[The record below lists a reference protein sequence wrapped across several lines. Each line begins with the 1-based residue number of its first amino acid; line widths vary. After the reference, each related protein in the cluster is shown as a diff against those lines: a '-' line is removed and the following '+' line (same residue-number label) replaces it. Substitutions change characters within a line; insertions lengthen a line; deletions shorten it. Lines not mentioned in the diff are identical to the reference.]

1 MDIIRC
7 FQLRV
12 SCFPF
17 LSITMDQYQQLAT
30 LLLRCFTQKLDDYRI
45 SASKEDNIIYLMQ
58 ETCVVEFAPYLEEY
72 PPGTEYFGTFSIA
85 RCLKNVR
92 RLGVC
97 GTIDYIICT
106 KCREAENSLPETYS
120 PDLFLTSLRKVN
132 GDNSTSINLYVSDS
146 LSLNFDHELRDF
158 CEQHAIDL
166 VNSLAVAQD
175 FCQYL
180 ENNIL
185 FLTPKDVVGTLHY
198 LCLRQYGY
206 ELNFDEC
213 RYNKSWDDVSN
224 KQQLIIVESSC
235 EEFLKRHTVGGI
247 VRRTKSKCDLN
258 NVYKNLWLSNEVSLL
273 LRVDSLE
280 DFQNFVNISETFGVE
295 VRVTIASNCLE
306 VIEKGVCTRSLMNFD
321 VSVQGRFTIKLGD
334 ILGETFNYSDVIRVV
349 SERAVNFHPLPKYF
363 VERSFLKVI
372 LSLDAL
378 KELND
383 EFFVVRS
390 KVDNG
395 NELLKG
401 LVKQE
406 LKNVHVVDNDEEF
419 ELEVPR
425 HYVNFYGE
433 NWVEWK
439 KSSGDVENLRAYD
452 ISSDVN
458 ERFKLSELIQE
469 EREAVVICGGAG
481 MGKSVLLHSIANALP
496 RNCWIE
502 MVDLCKN
509 PYPVS
514 NDLVFRYLVAQ
525 KRAHVLIDGFDE
537 ASGELQSWLDL
548 GCKVWMVARP
558 TNARVLENR
567 LKTISVELKP
577 FNEQNRRDFLIRYF
591 GEDVFASELFKILGN
606 VFGDFMQNPLHMRIV
621 AGCFDEHYRKFKFS
635 GVLNLE
641 VCPDVLE
648 AFIQTRTDLLCA
660 RYGEKIQAFVN
671 NLTLWALTVIF
682 EKNDLVHL
690 QTEQLCFD
698 ESLSILTS
706 EALVQGGRFKH
717 VIFDEYLAAKWIF
730 TNLAN
735 EDRRI
740 KLTLRILL
748 HLRFSHLMRFG
759 GVFAMLD
766 RILAKGCELHLS
778 LIQRKAY
785 MVQLQYE
792 TILFRTLD
800 AGGRTLA
807 HIAALY
813 GKHHPQIIGNAA
825 VDLEDHM
832 VSIIRLCENECITA
846 EDTLLRYN
854 AMDYAL
860 VSGTLAVANAIC
872 ERLPNISTTVSLNNN
887 DLETYFDYCT
897 KVDAY
902 KHLYKYLLKYT
913 MMRSLVQNK
922 ILLNCTVDNFVAD
935 LEFNEILHDLL
946 LGYIQTLEASLIVHV
961 LEAMQLKTPD
971 SNTYA
976 DLLLACAYGTTQN
989 IEDLII
995 QGVPQ
1000 SRLRFLTPLHVAVIH
1015 KRKDVVDLLLS
1026 FGANINAKDLDRNSP
1041 LHIACRIHSNVPIIE
1056 QLLQRDAVSD
1066 LTNAD
1071 GDTPL
1076 HCALKAN
1083 LPNVARMFLPT
1094 KQLEML
1100 LSGNYSRLVDLNVQ
1114 NNDGD
1119 TPLLLAIKHGHNLL
1133 VRELLQNHVNV
1144 SIVNNSLNSCLHNAA
1159 ERSNGAVFKE
1169 LIYRHPYVNE
1179 RNENGET
1186 PLLVALNYGR
1196 TEVVQVLMTIG
1207 ADVNVSDKD
1216 FMSCLHHAVTWG
1228 RPQIIKDLLERG
1240 ANINQKNKDGVSVL
1254 MHAIIN
1260 DQSNVAILL
1269 IRRGADVNAV
1279 DNVGSSALHHAALSW
1294 KHHVIRELVSHG
1306 AQIDKLND
1314 DGDTPLLI
1322 ALKNSHVTCVKTLLS
1337 LGADASICDKNGS
1350 TCLHLSLVQHLD
1362 ILHQFLAVIDVN
1374 CVDSEGNTPLLISL
1388 RHSSSIVTRFL
1399 LDFGADIFAT
1409 NKSGLSSLHYA
1420 AKTCSEVFLTEFIAR
1435 GADVNQ
1441 KTKSGDTP
1449 LLIHLMENS
1458 RRSVVKI
1465 LIDTG
1470 ADVNAVCVATG
1481 NSCLHYAV
1489 DNRDD
1494 DVIGDLVRAG
1504 AVVNM
1509 QNRNGE
1515 TPLHS
1520 AIRFGSISLVRL
1532 LLGSGADPNIADRI
1546 NGSTCLHW
1554 AVTVNEDDYVKALV
1568 EHGADINKENND
1580 GETPLNRAR
1589 RFGYDILE
1597 RMMTKTDDG
1606 FKQFDNLCEAV
1617 KRGAI
1622 FTVKKLL
1629 ENDFDIDKKNENG
1642 ETLLMI
1648 ALENCEVGVAD
1659 YLITRGASL
1668 NLTNNRGYS
1677 SLHSAASVGD
1687 VVNVRRHLD
1696 SGVDIDIADI
1706 NGDTP
1711 LITACFSNN
1720 RNVVKL
1726 LLERKARVELSPMN
1740 NPKQT
1745 CLHYAVEGCWDDIVS
1760 QILDTGFFVDKRNAR
1775 GSTALMRAIS
1785 FKNPHIARL
1794 LLDRGADPFATDESR
1809 ATCLH
1814 IAVSEGMIDIVEEL
1828 VKIGIC
1834 VNERD
1839 SGLNTPLLSAIECEY
1854 RAVTKFLLSVPEVDV
1869 HVENSWCSP
1878 LHQAAYVGLNEAVL
1892 EIIERGFDIDKE
1904 NVNGDAPLF
1913 VAFVGRRNDT
1923 SRFLWKKG
1931 ARIDIVNSIT
1941 KCTCLNAAVG
1951 NGCEDVVREILALG
1965 CFSVVDL
1972 RTDSSSTSIAS
1983 YINVS
1988 KILLESFMSLEQLD
2002 DNYELLHLAAAH
2014 GDFAIMSALL
2024 ERGLN
2029 INVPNKNGETPLLV
2043 ALREHRWVIA
2053 ELLLSRGADVNT
2065 IGNEYGRTCLHYV
2078 ADSAEDKLMTLLIE
2092 RGCDVNAQQYN
2103 GYTALMDAIR
2113 SGMYAMVKILL
2124 DNGADP
2130 NIADDYYGMTAFHW
2144 AASSN
2149 RKIMLDVIAKVEDLD
2164 KRSKD
2169 DETALYL
2176 SIQSHYDLARIIL
2189 EHGATDFTGKD
2200 GNTCLHYVAEN
2211 GVVDLTKLLVDKMIK
2226 VDCVN
2231 DEGNTPLMLA
2241 IKHEQKEVVQLL
2253 LERGADVRLLNNDG
2267 NSCIHLASST
2277 SEQLALIVDKG
2288 DVNGKNNSGQ
2298 TPLLIAI
2305 SGGHTENVTILLEKG
2320 ANVFAEDIGGNTC
2333 LHLAAACGDD
2343 DALMQTLLT
2352 KGLDVNKKNNDG
2364 DSCLQVAIENSSTKV
2379 VKMLLGMGGDPTTVS
2394 SSGRTSLLCA
2404 IENGDEE
2411 LWTQLLSQNVDVNV
2425 QTNSQVTPLFAAI
2438 EMGRADLAKQIIA
2451 MGCDVNVRKRSGSY
2465 LHSAAELQVDVIG
2478 ELFAAGLDVDQQ
2490 NNDGYT
2496 PLSVALKFKNVDA
2509 AIALLDLG
2517 ADPNLNNNDG
2527 IPCLHHAVAFHRED
2541 IVLRLLG
2548 EGLSINVRSSCGNTP
2563 LLYALQHQR
2572 LDNAKLLLAHGAAI
2586 DVLNN
2591 KGNSCLYYASKA
2603 GFNDLVEE
2611 LIEKGH
2617 EIDKFNYRDFTPF
2630 LAALSNSQLS
2640 TAKLLLKKGANPT
2653 VRGRWDITPLDF
2665 IIASD
2670 DVELAEM
2677 ASQKGIDIDDGL
2689 RRAFAMNN
2697 KIMTDFF
2704 IEKGADLRS
2713 IDYCDEESCLHLG
2726 ARAGFDDI
2734 VAYLIDEGLDI
2745 NRRNNSRETPLRVA
2759 FANSKFTTAKLL
2771 LSRGAITP
2779 PESFN
2784 YSYLHY
2790 AAEEGD
2796 VDLTLEFIA
2805 RGLNLEC
2812 KSDSGYTP
2820 LFLAVKK
2827 GQINTAKV
2835 LLEHGADV
2843 YGLSSEG
2850 HNLLH
2855 YAKEANADDIKAL
2868 LLEKGLVDDS

>member
-1 MDIIRC
+1 MHR
-7 FQLRV
+7 
-12 SCFPF
+12 SCK
-17 LSITMDQYQQLAT
+17 
-30 LLLRCFTQKLDDYRI
+30 FTCGCSRI
-45 SASKEDNIIYLMQ
+45 
-58 ETCVVEFAPYLEEY
+58 FA
-72 PPGTEYFGTFSIA
+72 
-85 RCLKNVR
+85 K
-92 RLGVC
+92 
-97 GTIDYIICT
+97 
-106 KCREAENSLPETYS
+106 
-120 PDLFLTSLRKVN
+120 
-132 GDNSTSINLYVSDS
+132 
-146 LSLNFDHELRDF
+146 
-158 CEQHAIDL
+158 
-166 VNSLAVAQD
+166 
-175 FCQYL
+175 YL

-185 FLTPKDVVGTLHY
+185 CLTPKDVVGTLHY

-213 RYNKSWDDVSN
+213 RYNKSWDDVSS

-235 EEFLKRHTVGGI
+235 EEFLKLHTVGGI

-334 ILGETFNYSDVIRVV
+334 IFGETFNYSDVIRVLT
-349 SERAVNFHPLPKYF
+349 ERAVIFQPLPNYY
-363 VERSFLKVI
+363 VERSFLKII

-406 LKNVHVVDNDEEF
+406 LKNVHVVDDDEEF
-419 ELEVPR
+419 ELEVPQ

-458 ERFKLSELIQE
+458 KRFTMSELIQE
-469 EREAVVICGGAG
+469 EREARSA
-481 MGKSVLLHSIANALP
+481 KRTFLKIAVEL
-496 RNCWIE
+496 
-502 MVDLCKN
+502 VDLCQITH
-509 PYPVS
+509 PVS
-514 NDLVFRYLVAQ
+514 NDLVFRYFVAQ

-537 ASGELQSWLDL
+537 ASGALQSWLDL
-548 GCKVWMVARP
+548 GCKVWIVARP

-567 LKTISVELKP
+567 LKTFSVELKP
-577 FNEQNRRDFLIRYF
+577 FTEQNRLDFLIKYF
-591 GEDVFASELFKILGN
+591 GENEFSSELFKILGN
-606 VFGDFMQNPLHMRIV
+606 VFGDFMQNPLHMRII
-621 AGCFDEHYRKFKFS
+621 AGCFDGHYRKFKRS
-635 GVLNLE
+635 GILNLE

-660 RYGEKIQAFVN
+660 RYGDKIQAFVN

-690 QTEQLCFD
+690 QTEQLSFD
-698 ESLSILTS
+698 ESLNIFTS
-706 EALVQGGRFKH
+706 EGLVQGGRFVH

-730 TNLAN
+730 TNLATK
-735 EDRRI
+735 DRRI

-872 ERLPNISTTVSLNNN
+872 ERLPNISTTVSLNMS

-913 MMRSLVQNK
+913 MMRLLVQNK
-922 ILLNCTVDNFVAD
+922 ILLNCTVNNFVAA

-946 LGYIQTLEASLIVHV
+946 LEYIQTLEASL
-961 LEAMQLKTPD
+961 E
-971 SNTYA
+971 
-976 DLLLACAYGTTQN
+976 
-989 IEDLII
+989 
-995 QGVPQ
+995 VPQ
-1000 SRLRFLTPLHVAVIH
+1000 SMLRFLTPLHVAVIH
-1015 KRKDVVDLLLS
+1015 KRKDVVELLLS
-1026 FGANINAKDLDRNSP
+1026 YGANINAKDLESNTP
-1041 LHIACRIHSNVPIIE
+1041 LHLACRIYDNVPIIE
-1056 QLLQRDAVSD
+1056 QLLQQQANPD

-1083 LPNVARMFLPT
+1083 LPNAARMFLPT
-1094 KQLEML
+1094 KRLEML
-1100 LSGNYSRLVDLNVQ
+1100 FSANYSRPMDLNIR

-1119 TPLLLAIKHGHNLL
+1119 TPLLLAIKHGHVLF
-1133 VRELLQNHVNV
+1133 VRELLQNHVNASV
-1144 SIVNNSLNSCLHNAA
+1144 INNSSNSCLHNAA
-1159 ERSNGAVFKE
+1159 DQSNGVVFKE
-1169 LIYRHPYVNE
+1169 LIYRSAYVNE
-1179 RNENGET
+1179 RNKNGET
-1186 PLLVALNYGR
+1186 PLLVALNNAR
-1196 TEVVQVLMTIG
+1196 TEVVQVLMANG

-1216 FMSCLHHAVTWG
+1216 FVSCLHHAVTWG
-1228 RPQIIKDLLERG
+1228 RAQIIKDLLERG

-1260 DQSNVAILL
+1260 DQSNIAILL

-1279 DNVGSSALHHAALSW
+1279 DDVGSSALHHAALLW

-1350 TCLHLSLVQHLD
+1350 TCLHLASLQNLD
-1362 ILHQFLAVIDVN
+1362 ILQKFLAIINVN
-1374 CVDSEGNTPLLISL
+1374 CVDLEGNTPLLISL
-1388 RHSSSIVTRFL
+1388 RQSTSIVTRFL

-1409 NKSGLSSLHYA
+1409 NKRGFSAVHYA
-1420 AKTCSEVFLTEFIAR
+1420 AKTGSELFLTEFIAR

-1449 LLIHLMENS
+1449 LLIHLMENP
-1458 RRSVVKI
+1458 RRSVVKM
-1465 LIDTG
+1465 LIDSG
-1470 ADVNAVCVATG
+1470 ADVNAIDVATG
-1481 NSCLHYAV
+1481 NSCLRYVV
-1489 DNRDD
+1489 DNPDEK
-1494 DVIGDLVRAG
+1494 IITDLVRAG
-1504 AVVNM
+1504 AFVNV

-1515 TPLHS
+1515 TPLHG
-1520 AIRFGSISLVRL
+1520 AIRFGSISLIRL
-1532 LLGSGADPNIADRI
+1532 LLGFGADPDIADRV
-1546 NGSTCLHW
+1546 NGSACLHW
-1554 AVTVNEDDYVKALV
+1554 AVTVNEDGYVKALI
-1568 EHGADINKENND
+1568 EHGADVNKENSD

-1589 RFGYDILE
+1589 RLGYDILE

-1606 FKQFDNLCEAV
+1606 FQQFDNLCQAV

-1648 ALENCEVGVAD
+1648 ALESCEVGVAD

-1677 SLHSAASVGD
+1677 SLHYAASVGD

-1711 LITACFSNN
+1711 LFTACFSNN

-1745 CLHYAVEGCWDDIVS
+1745 CLHYAVERGWDDVVL

-1775 GSTALMRAIS
+1775 GSTALMTAIS
-1785 FKNPHIARL
+1785 FKNPHIVRL

-1814 IAVSEGMIDIVEEL
+1814 IAVSKGMIDIVEEL

-1839 SGLNTPLLSAIECEY
+1839 SELNTPLLSAIALND
-1854 RAVTKFLLSVPEVDV
+1854 RPVMKLLLSVPEVDV
-1869 HVENSWCSP
+1869 YAENQWCSP
-1878 LHQAAYVGLNEAVL
+1878 LHEAAYCGVNEAVL
-1892 EIIERGFDIDKE
+1892 EIIERGLDVNKE
-1904 NVNGDAPLF
+1904 NDDGDPPLF
-1913 VAFVGRRNDT
+1913 LALLGRRDDT
-1923 SRFLWKKG
+1923 VRILRKKG
-1931 ARIDIVNSIT
+1931 ARIDIVNSKT
-1941 KCTCLNAAVG
+1941 KCTCLNAAVV
-1951 NGCEDVVREILALG
+1951 NWCEDVVREILALG

-1983 YINVS
+1983 NINVS
-1988 KILLESFMSLEQLD
+1988 KILLESFMSLEHLD

-2053 ELLLSRGADVNT
+2053 ELLLLHGADVNT
-2065 IGNEYGRTCLHYV
+2065 IENEYGRTCLHYV

-2092 RGCDVNAQQYN
+2092 KGCDVNAQQYD
-2103 GYTALMDAIR
+2103 GLTALMEAIR
-2113 SGMYAMVKILL
+2113 SGMYTMVKILL

-2130 NIADDYYGMTAFHW
+2130 NIADYYYGMTAFHW

-2211 GVVDLTKLLVDKMIK
+2211 GVVDLTELLADKMIN

-2253 LERGADVRLLNNDG
+2253 LQRGADVRLLNNDG

-2277 SEQLALIVDKG
+2277 SEQLALIVDRG
-2288 DVNGKNNSGQ
+2288 DVNRKNNSGQ

-2333 LHLAAACGDD
+2333 LHLAGACGDD

-2411 LWTQLLSQNVDVNV
+2411 LWTQLLSQNVDVNT
-2425 QTNSQVTPLFAAI
+2425 QTNFQVTPLFAAI
-2438 EMGRADLAKQIIA
+2438 EMGRVDLAKQIIA

-2465 LHSAAELQVDVIG
+2465 LHSAAEFQVDVIS
-2478 ELFAAGLDVDQQ
+2478 ELFAGRLDVNQQ
-2490 NNDGYT
+2490 NRNGYT
-2496 PLSVALKFKNVDA
+2496 PLGVALKFKNVDA

-2541 IVLRLLG
+2541 IVLRLLR
-2548 EGLSINVRSSCGNTP
+2548 EGVPIDVRSSCGNTP
-2563 LLYALQHQR
+2563 LLHALQHQR

-2591 KGNSCLYYASKA
+2591 KGNSCLYYAAKA
-2603 GFNDLVEE
+2603 GFHDLVEE
-2611 LIEKGH
+2611 FIDKGL
-2617 EIDKFNYRDFTPF
+2617 EIDKYNYIHFTPLF
-2630 LAALSNSQLS
+2630 VALKNSHVA
-2640 TAKLLLKKGANPT
+2640 TAKLLLKMGANPT
-2653 VRGRWDITPLDF
+2653 YSGRWDVTSSDL

-2697 KIMTDFF
+2697 KVMTDFF
-2704 IEKGADLRS
+2704 IAKGPDLRS
-2713 IDYCDEESCLHLG
+2713 IGYCNEESWLHLA

-2734 VAYLIDEGLDI
+2734 VAYLVDEGLDI
-2745 NRRNNSRETPLRVA
+2745 NRRNYSRETPLRVA

-2796 VDLTLEFIA
+2796 VDLALEFIA

-2812 KSDSGYTP
+2812 KTDNGYTP

-2868 LLEKGLVDDS
+2868 LVEKGLVDDS